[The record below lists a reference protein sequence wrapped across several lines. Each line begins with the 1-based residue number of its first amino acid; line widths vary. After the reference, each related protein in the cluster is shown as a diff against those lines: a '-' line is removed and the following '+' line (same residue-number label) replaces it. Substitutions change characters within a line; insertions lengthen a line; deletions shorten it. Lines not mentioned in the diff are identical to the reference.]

1 MSVDFQIKN
10 IKKEIMKIN
19 ILKFLISFLIIIGSF
34 IFQTSYG
41 EEDFQKIYDELEP
54 ANFEYIFGIDPY
66 QAEEYTKYMF
76 SPYPLLRT
84 GVNFIFKET
93 IIPPGYYLLTPRKYE
108 GRTYV
113 LFKEQGRVKYM
124 IPAYNV
130 DLTTEEFYDENI
142 PKPKM
147 SKWKKVKT
155 GIADTIGT
163 MFPKKTQRMPIPKS
177 YMEINDID
185 GEFYQ
190 VILYY
195 ETKKYF
201 LIFKQ
206 ERDE

>member
-1 MSVDFQIKN
+1 MNKL
-10 IKKEIMKIN
+10 K
-19 ILKFLISFLIIIGSF
+19 KFLTLFIISGWLFAPCAA
-34 IFQTSYG
+34 
-41 EEDFQKIYDELEP
+41 EENFHKIYDELES

-84 GVNFIFKET
+84 GVSFVFKDI
-93 IIPPGYYLLTPRKYE
+93 IIPPGYYLLTPRKHE

-124 IPAYNV
+124 VPCYKV
-130 DLTTEEFYDENI
+130 DMTTTESYDQYI
-142 PKPKM
+142 PKPKQ
-147 SKWKKVKT
+147 SKWKKLKT
-155 GIADTIGT
+155 KTSDVVGKT
-163 MFPKKTQRMPIPKS
+163 MPKKTKRKPIPKA

-190 VILYY
+190 VVLYY
-195 ETKKYF
+195 DTGKYY

-206 ERDE
+206 EEE